1 MKVVTFLL
9 DLLYPPR
16 CAFCHDF
23 LETSGDGLCAHCRT
37 SLPFAQNGGRQ
48 RFSFVRACVSPLTY
62 EGAVRASLLR
72 YKFGGATGY
81 AKVYGRLV
89 VGTVRAELAGEYD
102 LVTWV
107 PLSRR
112 RLRERGYDQARLLAK
127 ATAKELGLPL
137 TPTLHKQRNTQPQS
151 GTGDAAKR
159 RANITGAYRM
169 KRSADV
175 AGKRVL
181 LIDDI
186 VTTGATLSECAR
198 VLGKAGASRWC
209 APRSRAPLTKTAAR
223 RLRLTITSAVRMIR
237 EFCFMMIFERDIA
250 IDLGTT
256 NIRVFVRGK
265 GIMLREPSIVA
276 VDKYTGRMLKVG
288 QDAQKMLGRTPANI
302 VAIHPISAGVI
313 SDYDMTALM
322 LKELLSRVTS
332 FSLFKP
338 RVLVT
343 VPSSVT
349 GVEERNVIDA
359 VIEAGARKVY
369 LVESA
374 VATAAGAGADISKPD
389 GHLVIDIGGGTTEVA
404 VVSLG
409 GVVESESIKTAG
421 DAFDEAIVRY
431 VRRKH
436 NILIGKRTAE
446 ELKIG
451 IACLVPRAE
460 VGIQEVK
467 GRCLTTGLPKSVK
480 ISSVEL
486 VEAIAEPARD
496 ILETIHMVLERTP
509 PELVA
514 DVAQNGIIM
523 AGGGSLIYG
532 FDQLVEKD
540 TGIRTTVV
548 DDALSCAAFGSGKM
562 LMNLNDMQDGMVNLA
577 RKRQMKA

>member
-1 MKVVTFLL
+1 
-9 DLLYPPR
+9 
-16 CAFCHDF
+16 
-23 LETSGDGLCAHCRT
+23 
-37 SLPFAQNGGRQ
+37 
-48 RFSFVRACVSPLTY
+48 
-62 EGAVRASLLR
+62 
-72 YKFGGATGY
+72 
-81 AKVYGRLV
+81 
-89 VGTVRAELAGEYD
+89 
-102 LVTWV
+102 
-107 PLSRR
+107 
-112 RLRERGYDQARLLAK
+112 
-127 ATAKELGLPL
+127 
-137 TPTLHKQRNTQPQS
+137 
-151 GTGDAAKR
+151 
-159 RANITGAYRM
+159 
-169 KRSADV
+169 
-175 AGKRVL
+175 
-181 LIDDI
+181 
-186 VTTGATLSECAR
+186 
-198 VLGKAGASRWC
+198 
-209 APRSRAPLTKTAAR
+209 
-223 RLRLTITSAVRMIR
+223 
-237 EFCFMMIFERDIA
+237 MMIFERDIA

-431 VRRKH
+431 VR
-436 NILIGKRTAE
+436 
-446 ELKIG
+446 
-451 IACLVPRAE
+451 
-460 VGIQEVK
+460 
-467 GRCLTTGLPKSVK
+467 LTTGLPKSVK

-514 DVAQNGIIM
+514 DLAQNGIIM